1 MGSKKCFKGNSMQL
15 KILTL
20 WYLLFFWKIHPKAF
34 GNLYSTTLYTFGR
47 SSVLLILHYY
57 KAMMPPLA
65 MPRSS
70 LLRVQTP
77 VDTQARCVTDT
88 GSPPPKY
95 DTTHYPTS
103 GGSPLLVIQDE
114 CSHRIPPPAAPC
126 NVHPE
131 RILVLRK
138 RLIGE
143 VVQSRRRP
151 LLGPSPG
158 WKRLLALSHL
168 RHY

>member
-1 MGSKKCFKGNSMQL
+1 MADLWYRRKVYVTYMGSKKCFKGNSMQL

-95 DTTHYPTS
+95 DTTHCPTS

-114 CSHRIPPPAAPC
+114 CSHRIPPPSAPC
-126 NVHPE
+126 NVQCCKTIH
-131 RILVLRK
+131 RFHN
-138 RLIGE
+138 RLYNHGE
-143 VVQSRRRP
+143 
-151 LLGPSPG
+151 GP
-158 WKRLLALSHL
+158 
-168 RHY
+168 Y